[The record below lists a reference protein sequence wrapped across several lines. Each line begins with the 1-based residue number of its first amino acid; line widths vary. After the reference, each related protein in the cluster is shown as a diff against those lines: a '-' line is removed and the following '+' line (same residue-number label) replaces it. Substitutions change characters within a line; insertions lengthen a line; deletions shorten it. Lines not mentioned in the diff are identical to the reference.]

1 MPPGGWCHGGWEMV
15 VYLALTYGILRFMS
29 EKTTTR
35 STKEERRRETI
46 EAAMREFAVYG
57 LYGTPVEAIAKRVGV
72 SQPYLFQLFDTKKDL
87 FIAAMRRGF
96 QRTVAVFRQ
105 AAAEA
110 GPEASTE
117 EILMTM
123 GVAYAK
129 MLEDDREILLMQL
142 QAYAASEDEDV
153 RVAVREEFL
162 RLVRFVQSA
171 SGAPDEAIRPWLAEG
186 MLMNVAA
193 AWASSRS
200 KRTGPACAPAAGCS
214 SASPSSTRRG
224 SR

>member
-1 MPPGGWCHGGWEMV
+1 
-15 VYLALTYGILRFMS
+15 MS
-29 EKTTTR
+29 ETKTTR
-35 STKEERRRETI
+35 STKEERRREI
-46 EAAMREFAVYG
+46 VDAAVHEFAVYG

-72 SQPYLFQLFDTKKDL
+72 SQPYLFQLFGTKKDL

-110 GPEASTE
+110 GPEAGTE

-123 GVAYAK
+123 GIAYAN
-129 MLEDDREILLMQL
+129 LLDSDREILLMQL
-142 QAYAASEDEDV
+142 QAYAASEDDEV

-186 MLMNVAA
+186 MLMTVAA
-193 AWASSRS
+193 ALSLVEVDEDWARMC
-200 KRTGPACAPAAGCS
+200 TGRWLLEHVVELHQKGLAHGLALKDALHAKV
-214 SASPSSTRRG
+214 ADDHAKARG
-224 SR
+224 GD

>member
-1 MPPGGWCHGGWEMV
+1 
-15 VYLALTYGILRFMS
+15 MS

-35 STKEERRRETI
+35 STKEERRREI
-46 EAAMREFAVYG
+46 VEAAVHEFAVYG

-72 SQPYLFQLFDTKKDL
+72 SQPYLFQLFGTKKDL

-117 EILMTM
+117 DILMTM
-123 GVAYAK
+123 GIAYANL
-129 MLEDDREILLMQL
+129 LESDREILLMQL
-142 QAYAASEDEDV
+142 QAYAASEDEEV
-153 RVAVREEFL
+153 RAAVREEFL

-186 MLMNVAA
+186 MLMTVAA
-193 AWASSRS
+193 ALSLVDVEEDWARMC
-200 KRTGPACAPAAGCS
+200 TGRWLLEHVAELHQKGLSVKDAIHAKAG
-214 SASPSSTRRG
+214 AIHAKANG
-224 SR
+224 GGA

>member
-1 MPPGGWCHGGWEMV
+1 
-15 VYLALTYGILRFMS
+15 MS
-29 EKTTTR
+29 ETKTTR
-35 STKEERRRETI
+35 STKEERRREI
-46 EAAMREFAVYG
+46 VDAAVHEFSVYG

-72 SQPYLFQLFDTKKDL
+72 SQPYLFQLFGTKKDL

-105 AAAEA
+105 AAADA
-110 GPEASTE
+110 GPEASTD

-123 GVAYAK
+123 GLAYAR

-142 QAYAASEDEDV
+142 QAYAASEDDEV
-153 RVAVREEFL
+153 RAAVREEFL

-186 MLMNVAA
+186 MLMNVGAA
-193 AWASSRS
+193 LGLVEVQEDWARMC
-200 KRTGPACAPAAGCS
+200 TGRWLLERAAQLHKKGLELRDVVHGKVGDLHGHVK
-214 SASPSSTRRG
+214 AKG
-224 SR
+224 GGG

>member
-1 MPPGGWCHGGWEMV
+1 
-15 VYLALTYGILRFMS
+15 MS
-29 EKTTTR
+29 ATSTTR
-35 STKEERRRETI
+35 LTKDERRREII
-46 EAAMREFAVYG
+46 EAAQREFAVSG
-57 LYGTPVEAIAKRVGV
+57 LNGTPVEAIAKRVGV
-72 SQPYLFQLFDTKKDL
+72 SQPYLFQLFGTKKEL

-123 GVAYAK
+123 GVAYANL
-129 MLEDDREILLMQL
+129 LESDREILLMQL
-142 QAYAASEDEDV
+142 QAYAASEDEEV
-153 RVAVREEFL
+153 RTAVREEFL

-186 MLMNVAA
+186 MLMTVAA
-193 AWASSRS
+193 ALGLVEVEEDWARMC
-200 KRTGPACAPAAGCS
+200 TGRWLLEHVAELHKKGLALKDAIHEIAKG
-214 SASPSSTRRG
+214 G
-224 SR
+224 GV

>member
-1 MPPGGWCHGGWEMV
+1 
-15 VYLALTYGILRFMS
+15 MS
-29 EKTTTR
+29 EKTTIR
-35 STKEERRRETI
+35 LTKEERRREI
-46 EAAMREFAVYG
+46 VEAAMREFAVYG
-57 LYGTPVEAIAKRVGV
+57 LHGTPVEAIAKRVGV
-72 SQPYLFQLFDTKKDL
+72 SQPYLFQLFGTKKEL

-123 GVAYAK
+123 GVAYANL
-129 MLEDDREILLMQL
+129 LESDREILLMQL
-142 QAYAASEDEDV
+142 QAYAASEDEEV
-153 RVAVREEFL
+153 REAVREEFL

-171 SGAPDEAIRPWLAEG
+171 SGAPDEAVRPWLAEG

-193 AWASSRS
+193 AMDLGKLDEDWARMC
-200 KRTGPACAPAAGCS
+200 TGSFLVEHFKEFHKLLGV
-214 SASPSSTRRG
+214 G
-224 SR
+224 KGGGV

>member
-1 MPPGGWCHGGWEMV
+1 
-15 VYLALTYGILRFMS
+15 
-29 EKTTTR
+29 
-35 STKEERRRETI
+35 
-46 EAAMREFAVYG
+46 MREFAVYG

-72 SQPYLFQLFDTKKDL
+72 SQPYLFQLFGTKKDL

-117 EILMTM
+117 DILMTM
-123 GVAYAK
+123 GIAYANL
-129 MLEDDREILLMQL
+129 LESDREILLMQL
-142 QAYAASEDEDV
+142 QAYAASEDEEV
-153 RVAVREEFL
+153 REAVREEFL

-186 MLMNVAA
+186 MLMTVAA
-193 AWASSRS
+193 ALGLVEVEEDWARMC
-200 KRTGPACAPAAGCS
+200 TGRWLLEHVTEMHKKGLSVKDAIHAKAG
-214 SASPSSTRRG
+214 AIHAKAKG
-224 SR
+224 GGG

>member
-1 MPPGGWCHGGWEMV
+1 M
-15 VYLALTYGILRFMS
+15 T

-35 STKEERRRETI
+35 STKEERRREII

-72 SQPYLFQLFDTKKDL
+72 SQPYLFQLFGTKKDL

-110 GPEASTE
+110 GPEASTD
-117 EILMTM
+117 EILMIL
-123 GVAYAK
+123 GVAYANL
-129 MLEDDREILLMQL
+129 LESDREILLMQL
-142 QAYAASEDEDV
+142 QAYAASEDEEV
-153 RVAVREEFL
+153 REAVREEFL

-186 MLMNVAA
+186 MLMTVAA
-193 AWASSRS
+193 ALGLAEVQEDWARMC
-200 KRTGPACAPAAGCS
+200 TGRWLLEHVAELHKKGVSLKDAVHAKAKG
-214 SASPSSTRRG
+214 G
-224 SR
+224 GV

>member
-1 MPPGGWCHGGWEMV
+1 
-15 VYLALTYGILRFMS
+15 MS
-29 EKTTTR
+29 ETKTTR
-35 STKEERRRETI
+35 STKEERRREI
-46 EAAMREFAVYG
+46 VDAAVHEFAVYG

-72 SQPYLFQLFDTKKDL
+72 SQPYLFQLFGTKKDL

-110 GPEASTE
+110 GPEAGTE

-123 GVAYAK
+123 GIAYANL
-129 MLEDDREILLMQL
+129 LESDREILLMQL
-142 QAYAASEDEDV
+142 QAYAASEDDEV

-186 MLMNVAA
+186 MLMTVAA
-193 AWASSRS
+193 ALSLVEVDEDWARMC
-200 KRTGPACAPAAGCS
+200 TGRWLLEHVVELHQKGLAHGLALKDALHAKV
-214 SASPSSTRRG
+214 ADDHAKARG
-224 SR
+224 GD